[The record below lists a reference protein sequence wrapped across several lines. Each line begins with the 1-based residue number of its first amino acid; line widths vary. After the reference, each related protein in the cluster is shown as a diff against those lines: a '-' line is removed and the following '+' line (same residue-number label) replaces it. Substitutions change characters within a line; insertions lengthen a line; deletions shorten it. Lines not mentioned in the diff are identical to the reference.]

1 MYVCLCA
8 QSLLDFPTLL
18 LLPAHPRAA
27 MAMVDC
33 HALFGLQISQ
43 EVRHRIADFV
53 CGAPSPI
60 PHAILDSCG
69 NRQTILDAWPAVRCW
84 ELGETFGVECY
95 SGVGGSVI
103 RRYCI
108 RTVLTVD
115 LKIDPVSL
123 DFLVGKELGG
133 VIRVHEDG
141 LALSGGVTQ
150 RVADDVEDGLL
161 TRLYIRWIC
170 GDRYP
175 SAAEFSAN
183 GVVDTEI
190 QCAFAPELEE
200 PPVMDEH
207 DYENLALL

>member
-1 MYVCLCA
+1 M
-8 QSLLDFPTLL
+8 
-18 LLPAHPRAA
+18 AA
-27 MAMVDC
+27 MEC
-33 HALFGLQISQ
+33 HALFGLPISQ
-43 EVRHRIADFV
+43 EVRHRIVDFV
-53 CGAPSPI
+53 CGPPSAI
-60 PHAILDSCG
+60 PRAVLDICD

-84 ELGETFGVECY
+84 ELVETFGVECY
-95 SGVGGSVI
+95 SGVGGGVI

-115 LKIDPVSL
+115 LKIDPASL

-161 TRLYIRWIC
+161 TRLYILWVC
-170 GDRYP
+170 GVRYP
-175 SAAEFSAN
+175 SAEEFSAN
-183 GVVDTEI
+183 GGVF
-190 QCAFAPELEE
+190 AFAHELEE